1 MLALRIALRY
11 LFSRKSHSAVNLLSY
26 ISVAGVAIATA
37 AMVIVLSVFNGFSD
51 LAAGKLSMLDPN
63 ILILPAQGK
72 ILEKTDSIAGE
83 IEKIP
88 GIKLVAPMVKER
100 ALAVTYDG
108 QMPVTMLGLTTP
120 ALDETDITSI
130 IIDGFYMLDSVADP
144 TVASYGYPTTMLS
157 VGVAAETGLRGN
169 LRESVSLYV
178 PRRKGHINTANPSTA
193 FRGDTLAIAGVYRVE
208 QAEYDTDMIMVPI
221 EVARRLLEY
230 KENEATGLQ
239 IFTNHDTPEET
250 IIKSIQEISPDQLQV
265 LDRIGQQR
273 QAFNMIAIEKW
284 VTLLMLALILI
295 ITAFNII
302 SAIYILRVEKSGN
315 MNVLRAMG
323 ATPVTIRKIFAW
335 QGRLITLAGGIIGLI
350 LGSGITLIQQHFGL
364 LRLQAS
370 DMTVLAVDAYPV
382 KLLPGDL
389 LIVSLIVIAV
399 ALVCARIATLT
410 DR

>member
-37 AMVIVLSVFNGFSD
+37 AMVIVLSVFNGFSE
-51 LAAGKLSMLDPN
+51 LAAGKLSILDPN
-63 ILILPAQGK
+63 ILILPSQGK
-72 ILEKTDSIAGE
+72 ILENTDSLADE
-83 IEKIP
+83 ISRIK
-88 GIKLVAPMVKER
+88 GVKLVAPLVRER

-108 QMPVTMLGLTTP
+108 QMPVTMLGLDSD
-120 ALDETDITSI
+120 ALDETDIRSI
-130 IIDGFYMLDSVADP
+130 VIDGFYMLD
-144 TVASYGYPTTMLS
+144 TVPAPSLASYGNPTTMLS

-169 LRESVSLYV
+169 LKESVSVYV
-178 PRRKGHINTANPSTA
+178 PRRKGRINAANPSTA

-208 QAEYDTDMIMVPI
+208 QAEYDTDMIIVPLEI
-221 EVARRLLEY
+221 ARKLLEY
-230 KENEATGLQ
+230 RDDEATGLQ
-239 IFTNHDTPEET
+239 VFTSPGESDRTV
-250 IIKSIQEISPDQLQV
+250 ISEIRKLTDENLQV
-265 LDRIGQQR
+265 LDRHGQQK
-273 QAFNMIAIEKW
+273 QAFRMIAIEKW
-284 VTLLMLALILI
+284 VTFLMLILI
-295 ITAFNII
+295 LVITAFNII

-323 ATPVTIRKIFAW
+323 ATPSLIRSVFAW
-335 QGRLITLAGGIIGLI
+335 QGRLITLAGGVIGLL
-350 LGSGITLIQQHFGL
+350 LGSIITLLQQHFGL

-389 LIVSLIVIAV
+389 LIVSLIVITV
-399 ALVCARIATLT
+399 ALACARIATLT

>member
-1 MLALRIALRY
+1 MRY
-11 LFSRKSHSAVNLLSY
+11 LFSKKSHSAVNLLSY

-63 ILILPAQGK
+63 ILVLPSQGK
-72 ILEKTDSIAGE
+72 ILENTDSLATE
-83 IEKIP
+83 ISR
-88 GIKLVAPMVKER
+88 IKGVHLVSPVVRER

-108 QMPVTMLGLTTP
+108 QMPITMLGISP
-120 ALDETDITSI
+120 AALDLTDIESI
-130 IIDGFYMLDSVADP
+130 VIDGFYMLDTVTDP
-144 TVASYGYPTTMLS
+144 QIASYLFPTAMLS

-169 LRESVSLYV
+169 LKESVSIYV
-178 PRRKGHINTANPSTA
+178 PRRKGRINSANPTTA
-193 FRGDTLAIAGVYRVE
+193 FRGDTLAIAGIYRVE
-208 QAEYDTDMIMVPI
+208 QEEYDADMIMVPLNL
-221 EVARRLLEY
+221 ARRLLEY
-230 KENEATGLQ
+230 DDNQASGLQ
-239 IFTNHDTPEET
+239 VFTSPGTNDKSL
-250 IIKSIQEISPDQLQV
+250 IKAIREITGNDLQV
-265 LDRIGQQR
+265 LDRKGQQQ

-302 SAIYILRVEKSGN
+302 SAIYILRVEKAGN

-323 ATPVTIRKIFAW
+323 ATPEMIRDIFSW
-335 QGRLITLAGGIIGLI
+335 QGRLITVAGGALGLVLGSIITLLQQHLGLI
-350 LGSGITLIQQHFGL
+350 K
-364 LRLQAS
+364 LQAS
-370 DMTVLAVDAYPV
+370 NMSVLAVDAYPV

-389 LIVSLIVIAV
+389 FLVSLIVIAV